1 MNAKTS
7 SMNVLKALYMKA
19 FHGKCATDFL
29 KAGFRDATTI
39 YGFMGFLGEGST
51 LIGESWKKSKTRDR
65 HRARLPGNKSRA
77 KHCIN
82 LYMFWCFGCI
92 FQKSR

>member
-1 MNAKTS
+1 
-7 SMNVLKALYMKA
+7 MNVLKALYMKA

-51 LIGESWKKSKTRDR
+51 LNPYRRILEKIQNAGPSPSAFTGK
-65 HRARLPGNKSRA
+65 
-77 KHCIN
+77 
-82 LYMFWCFGCI
+82 
-92 FQKSR
+92 